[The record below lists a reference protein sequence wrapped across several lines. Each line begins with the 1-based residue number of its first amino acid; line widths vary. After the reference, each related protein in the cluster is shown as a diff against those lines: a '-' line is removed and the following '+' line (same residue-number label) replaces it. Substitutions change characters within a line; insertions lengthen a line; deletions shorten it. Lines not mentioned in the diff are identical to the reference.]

1 MKFPKIVRD
10 ACSSEGDFLSWSFA
24 SPVVVDVGF
33 MFPSAAGKF
42 VGKASNSSMAFLES
56 ELPSGGSTKQP
67 C

>member
-1 MKFPKIVRD
+1 L
-10 ACSSEGDFLSWSFA
+10 SSSFA
-24 SPVVVDVGF
+24 APVVVDVGF

-42 VGKASNSSMAFLES
+42 VGKASNSSTAFLES